1 MGMRN
6 YWIALVGLMAAILA
20 FAACH
25 EIGRPDALNIGLTEE
40 PHTINIWKASDVHSR
55 KVLSLVYQSLYVTDP
70 ETLDWVPWLA
80 ASKPVRHADGLTYT
94 VELRPARWSDGTPFT
109 SKDVAFTGHL
119 IQSFKVPRYFSDW
132 KFVDRIDTPDP
143 RTVVFHLKKTMAAF
157 LSDTLT
163 TPIVQE
169 KEWAAIAQKA
179 KTTEKPLATLLNH
192 RIEHPVGTGPF
203 TLAMWRK
210 GAFLYLKKNPYFF
223 GSGKTINGRRMGP
236 FVDELIY
243 SVYGNSDVAIL
254 ALKKGSID
262 MFWWPIQPG
271 YMADLSHCK
280 EIRLYTNERSAL
292 YYMGFNLRRPPFN
305 DLALRKAIAYM
316 TDKDFIVKR
325 ILQGQGTKMFSVV
338 PEENRYWCCTTLPRY
353 GDGMSHTERIQAAHG
368 LLSDAGYRWD
378 VPPVDDNG
386 NPQAPS
392 PIRLPDGRPME
403 RFTILTPP
411 SDYDPHRAT
420 TGLMIQEWL
429 RELGMPAY
437 ARPMSFSALLEKV
450 KNKQDFDAFILGY
463 GRLGLDPEYMVNFFH
478 STGDN
483 PRGRNMSGYRN
494 PDYDQLAD
502 RSSSEM
508 DPGRRQ
514 RLVMEMQGLIARD
527 LPYIPI
533 YKPSVVEAVRSD
545 RFDGWVEMLEGIGN
559 IWSLCLVKPINQG
572 SQ

>member
-1 MGMRN
+1 
-6 YWIALVGLMAAILA
+6 
-20 FAACH
+20 
-25 EIGRPDALNIGLTEE
+25 
-40 PHTINIWKASDVHSR
+40 
-55 KVLSLVYQSLYVTDP
+55 
-70 ETLDWVPWLA
+70 
-80 ASKPVRHADGLTYT
+80 
-94 VELRPARWSDGTPFT
+94 
-109 SKDVAFTGHL
+109 
-119 IQSFKVPRYFSDW
+119 
-132 KFVDRIDTPDP
+132 
-143 RTVVFHLKKTMAAF
+143 
-157 LSDTLT
+157 
-163 TPIVQE
+163 
-169 KEWAAIAQKA
+169 
-179 KTTEKPLATLLNH
+179 
-192 RIEHPVGTGPF
+192 
-203 TLAMWRK
+203 
-210 GAFLYLKKNPYFF
+210 
-223 GSGKTINGRRMGP
+223 
-236 FVDELIY
+236 
-243 SVYGNSDVAIL
+243 
-254 ALKKGSID
+254 
-262 MFWWPIQPG
+262 MFWWHIQPG
-271 YMADLSHCK
+271 YMADLSRRK

-353 GDGMSHTERIQAAHG
+353 GDGMSRIERIRTAYG

-378 VPPVDDNG
+378 VPPVDDSG
-386 NPQAPS
+386 NLQAAS
-392 PIRLPDGRPME
+392 PIRLPDGRSME

-429 RELGMPAY
+429 RELGIPAY

-478 STGDN
+478 STSDK
-483 PRGRNMSGYRN
+483 PRGRNMSGYHN

-502 RSSSEM
+502 QSSSEM

-559 IWSLCLVKPINQG
+559 IWSLCLVKPVNTNG
-572 SQ
+572 